1 MNEQRNNKEERG
13 MISDAK
19 EGVRSD
25 NNDTNRMDNF
35 CGSCFLTVTERRRM
49 ILGFNGGGGFS
60 SHVVHG
66 MVW

>member
-35 CGSCFLTVTERRRM
+35 CGSCFLTVMEKEDD
-49 ILGFNGGGGFS
+49 LGVQWGRGIFFLS
-60 SHVVHG
+60 CCT
-66 MVW
+66 